1 MATVRPSA
9 DYGAAGSWTA
19 STGSVLFQMIDES
32 SVDLADYIESPVSG
46 ATAKIFD
53 LSAEV
58 PTLSNQLIDVSL
70 VCSVGTTQ
78 VRLSLLNGATN
89 NSVGDSAWQT
99 ITTTPT
105 TYSLSVTTTGAAT
118 RVQIEIQPLG
128 GGTIISGVGLGDA
141 LLTFDDMDVTLT

>member
-1 MATVRPSA
+1 MAIVRPSA

-19 STGSVLFQMIDES
+19 STGVILYEMINEVTADES
-32 SVDLADYIESPVSG
+32 DYITSSVSG

-53 LSAEV
+53 LDSTVASG
-58 PTLSNQLIDVSL
+58 TRQWFDVDMS
-70 VCSVGTTQ
+70 CDTGTTQ
-78 VRLSLLNGATN
+78 VRLSLLDGATN

-99 ITTTPT
+99 ITTTPR

-128 GGTIISGVGLGDA
+128 GGTLLDGM